1 VEHQASLPGA
11 AAADG
16 ASSKRLRTGKQAHV
30 NLQRGII
37 CAFLGENH
45 MRTQAIA
52 TATFVAALL
61 AGVGSH
67 SKGWGAAGD
76 AQSAR
81 PDHPCDRACLQGMVD
96 QYIAAMVKH
105 DPSGLPLTSD
115 YKYTENTATM
125 PLGDGLWV
133 GASEAPTT
141 FKIYALDPVSH
152 QAGLFAVMK
161 EFDKPVIL
169 ALRLKIEGGNIAEIE
184 HVVARGVRDSSLPNL
199 TTPRPG
205 LLETVPPAE
214 RVSRDEMYRIANS
227 YFEAIEHSDGNLA
240 PFADDCVRRE
250 NGMQTTG
257 NTVPTPDPGD
267 PPGAPIDPLRAK
279 IRMLGCRDNINTHT
293 LSYITKIRPRRLSI
307 IDEQNGLVFGFPMFV
322 HRGNVRTIQIVGIP
336 GLESMPMTGLRTS
349 DLEAGEMFKIRAGK
363 IHEIE
368 AMGFILPYG
377 SKTGWE

>member
-1 VEHQASLPGA
+1 MKHFSIA
-11 AAADG
+11 AVG
-16 ASSKRLRTGKQAHV
+16 
-30 NLQRGII
+30 
-37 CAFLGENH
+37 
-45 MRTQAIA
+45 
-52 TATFVAALL
+52 LL
-61 AGVGSH
+61 ALAGMVSRPAQGQ
-67 SKGWGAAGD
+67 AA
-76 AQSAR
+76 
-81 PDHPCDRACLQGMVD
+81 CDRECLRGFVD
-96 QYIAAMVKH
+96 RYIAAMVNH
-105 DPSGLPLTSD
+105 DPSALPLTAD

-141 FKIYALDPVSH
+141 FKIYALDPSSH
-152 QAGLFAVMK
+152 QAALFAAMK

-169 ALRLKIEGGNIAEIE
+169 ALRLKIDDGRIAEVE

-205 LLETVPPAE
+205 LLADVPLAE
-214 RVSRDEMYRIANS
+214 RVSRDEMWRVANS

-240 PFADDCVRRE
+240 PFADDCMRRE

-257 NTVPTPDPGD
+257 NTVLTHDPGD
-267 PPGAPIDPLRAK
+267 PPDSPIDPLRAK

-293 LSYITKIRPRRLSI
+293 LSYITKIRPRRLI
-307 IDEQNGLVFGFPMFV
+307 VIDEEKGLVFGFPMFV
-322 HRGNVRTIQIVGIP
+322 HRGNVRTIHIVGIP
-336 GLESMPMTGLRTS
+336 GLEEMPMNGLRTS
-349 DLEAGEMFKIRAGK
+349 DLEAGEIFKIRGGK